1 MSVATVT
8 LKIDGLEVTVPEGT
22 MILKAARDTGVL
34 IPTLCNLEGL
44 NAYGGCRL
52 CLVEIS
58 GSPKLF
64 PACITP
70 VSSGMEVTTNSDR
83 LKEYRKMAVQMLLA
97 ERTHICSV
105 CVANDHCELQSL
117 ANQLGVDHVMFERK
131 WTGSEIDSTHDFLVI
146 DRNRCIL
153 CTRCLRVCDEI
164 EGVHTLDLKLRGK
177 DATKTSTVEKTKLA
191 TIWLSGCSGCH
202 MSFLDQDELLIDLAQ
217 KIQLVYSPIVD
228 VKVFPENVDVT
239 LVEGAVANEEQLDQ
253 LKQARAR
260 TKVLIS
266 LGDCAV

>member
-1 MSVATVT
+1 MSVPTVA
-8 LKIDGLEVTVPEGT
+8 LKIDGVEVNVPEGT
-22 MILKAARDTGVL
+22 TILKAALDNGVT

-44 NAYGGCRL
+44 TSYGGCRL
-52 CLVEIS
+52 CLVEIT

-131 WTGSEIDSTHDFLVI
+131 WTGIEIDSTHDFLVI

-153 CTRCLRVCDEI
+153 CTRCIRVCDEI

-177 DATKTSTVEKTKLA
+177 DAEVIMDLDENWANSCSCTSCRKCAKVCPVGAIYIEGEPISHTKRKDIAEFILA
-191 TIWLSGCSGCH
+191 RR
-202 MSFLDQDELLIDLAQ
+202 Q
-217 KIQLVYSPIVD
+217 
-228 VKVFPENVDVT
+228 
-239 LVEGAVANEEQLDQ
+239 
-253 LKQARAR
+253 RR
-260 TKVLIS
+260 
-266 LGDCAV
+266 